1 MALYDAITWKNHR
14 VETALFSASQRL
26 QEEAGMNEETKPHL
40 VGMNHIALEVGSIDE
55 ALEFYGRIFTFT
67 LRGRGEHSAFIDMGD
82 QFIALMEGRKQS
94 ADDGRHF
101 GLVVDD
107 RSRVRE
113 LAEAAGATMLEGSRM
128 DFLDPWGNRIQVV
141 EYRDLQFTKT
151 PAVLKFMGLD
161 LEKSEEAKAELRK
174 KGIEP

>member
-1 MALYDAITWKNHR
+1 
-14 VETALFSASQRL
+14 
-26 QEEAGMNEETKPHL
+26 MNEQAKPRL
-40 VGMNHIALEVGSIDE
+40 VGVNHIALEVGSIDE
-55 ALEFYGRIFTFT
+55 ALAFYGRIFTFT

-94 ADDGRHF
+94 ADEGRHF

-107 RSRVRE
+107 RSHVRE

-141 EYRDLQFTKT
+141 EYRDLQFAKT

-174 KGIEP
+174 KGIEA

>member
-1 MALYDAITWKNHR
+1 MDEKPKPRMVGINH
-14 VETALFSASQRL
+14 V
-26 QEEAGMNEETKPHL
+26 
-40 VGMNHIALEVGSIDE
+40 ALEVGNIEE
-55 ALEFYGRIFTFT
+55 ALAFYARIFDYR
-67 LRGRGEHSAFIDMGD
+67 LRGRSRGAAFIDMGD
-82 QFIALMEGRKQS
+82 QFIALTEGRSQPP
-94 ADDGRHF
+94 DDDRHF

-113 LAEAAGATMLEGSRM
+113 LAAAAGATLLEGARL

-151 PAVLKFMGLD
+151 ESVLKSMGLK
-161 LEKSEEAKAELRK
+161 LEKTEAAQAELRQ

>member
-1 MALYDAITWKNHR
+1 MDEK
-14 VETALFSASQRL
+14 
-26 QEEAGMNEETKPHL
+26 TKPHM
-40 VGMNHIALEVGSIDE
+40 VGINHIALEVGDIEE
-55 ALEFYGRIFTFT
+55 ALAFYARLFTFK
-67 LRGRGEHSAFIDMGD
+67 LRGRDQRAAFIDMGD
-82 QFIALMEGRKQS
+82 QFIALTQGRSQS
-94 ADDGRHF
+94 ADDDRHF

-107 RSRVRE
+107 RSHVRE
-113 LAEAAGATMLEGSRM
+113 LAEAAGAKMLEGNTL

-151 PAVLKFMGLD
+151 PAVLKFMGFD

>member
-1 MALYDAITWKNHR
+1 MDEK
-14 VETALFSASQRL
+14 
-26 QEEAGMNEETKPHL
+26 TKPHL
-40 VGMNHIALEVGSIDE
+40 VGINHIALEVGNIEE
-55 ALEFYGRIFTFT
+55 ALAFYARIFTFT
-67 LRGRGEHSAFIDMGD
+67 LRGRGPHSAFIDMGD
-82 QFIALMEGRKQS
+82 QFIALTEGRSQS
-94 ADDGRHF
+94 ADDDRHF

-113 LAEAAGATMLEGSRM
+113 LAEAAGAKILKGGFL

-161 LEKSEEAKAELRK
+161 LEKSEAAQVELCK